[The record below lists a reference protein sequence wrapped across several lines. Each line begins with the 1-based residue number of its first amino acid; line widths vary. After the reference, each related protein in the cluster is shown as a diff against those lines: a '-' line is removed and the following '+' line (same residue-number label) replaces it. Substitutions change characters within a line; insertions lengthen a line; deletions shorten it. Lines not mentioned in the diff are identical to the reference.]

1 MNDEQRLKAITRR
14 HFFRQTGSGIGTIAL
29 AALRNEKLF
38 AVTSG
43 SPTANPLS
51 LKSPHFVPK
60 AKSIIYLFMAG
71 APTQLDLFDSKPMLN
86 KFDGKPIPEEIVK
99 GERFAFI
106 KGVPKL
112 LGSPYHFIRHSQSGN
127 ELSEL
132 LVHQAEIS
140 DDIAIVRSMVT
151 DAFNHAPAQIFLN
164 TGSTQFGRP
173 SMGSWLTYGL
183 GSESQDLPGFVV
195 MISGGGQPDG
205 GTACWNSGFLPT
217 VYQGVPFRSQ
227 GDPVLFLSN
236 PPGMSPETRRE
247 SLDALRSLNNMHLD
261 DVEDQEI
268 VTRIASFEM
277 AYRMQSSAPELMD
290 TSSELKSI
298 HQMYGT
304 EPGKVS
310 FANNCLLARRMVERG
325 VRFVQLYHRGWDH
338 HGEQKATD
346 LMTGLPNLC
355 RQTDQATAA
364 LIQDLKQRG
373 LLDSTLVIWG
383 GEFGR
388 TPMNEERNGSKF
400 LGRDHHP
407 KAFTVWLAGAG
418 VKQGITIGSTDELG
432 YNVVE
437 DKVHV
442 HDLQATVLYLMGLD
456 HTKLTYK
463 FQGRNFRLTDVAG
476 NVVQKLLA

>member
-1 MNDEQRLKAITRR
+1 VED
-14 HFFRQTGSGIGTIAL
+14 
-29 AALRNEKLF
+29 
-38 AVTSG
+38 
-43 SPTANPLS
+43 
-51 LKSPHFVPK
+51 
-60 AKSIIYLFMAG
+60 
-71 APTQLDLFDSKPMLN
+71 
-86 KFDGKPIPEEIVK
+86 EEI
-99 GERFAFI
+99 A
-106 KGVPKL
+106 
-112 LGSPYHFIRHSQSGN
+112 
-127 ELSEL
+127 
-132 LVHQAEIS
+132 
-140 DDIAIVRSMVT
+140 
-151 DAFNHAPAQIFLN
+151 
-164 TGSTQFGRP
+164 
-173 SMGSWLTYGL
+173 
-183 GSESQDLPGFVV
+183 
-195 MISGGGQPDG
+195 
-205 GTACWNSGFLPT
+205 
-217 VYQGVPFRSQ
+217 
-227 GDPVLFLSN
+227 
-236 PPGMSPETRRE
+236 
-247 SLDALRSLNNMHLD
+247 
-261 DVEDQEI
+261 
-268 VTRIASFEM
+268 TRIASFEM

-290 TSSELKSI
+290 TSSEPKSI

-346 LMTGLPNLC
+346 LITGLPNLC

-373 LLDSTLVIWG
+373 LLESTLVIWG

-418 VKQGITIGSTDELG
+418 VKPGITIGSTDELG
-432 YNVVE
+432 YSVVE

-442 HDLQATVLYLMGLD
+442 HDLQATILHLMGLD